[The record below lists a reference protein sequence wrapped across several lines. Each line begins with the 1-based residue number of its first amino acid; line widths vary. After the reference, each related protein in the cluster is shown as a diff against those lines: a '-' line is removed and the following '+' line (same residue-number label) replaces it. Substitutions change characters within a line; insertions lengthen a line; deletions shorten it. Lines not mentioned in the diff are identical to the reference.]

1 MKTIHLMLA
10 VYLPSG
16 DLHPTEATK
25 ISHATQIWYS
35 TPEQQKA
42 ELAKAQARL
51 AAWATRIVETFAK
64 EPPNAS

>member
-16 DLHPTEATK
+16 DLHPTETTK

-42 ELAKAQARL
+42 ELEKAQARL
-51 AAWATRIVETFAK
+51 AAWATRIVETFTK